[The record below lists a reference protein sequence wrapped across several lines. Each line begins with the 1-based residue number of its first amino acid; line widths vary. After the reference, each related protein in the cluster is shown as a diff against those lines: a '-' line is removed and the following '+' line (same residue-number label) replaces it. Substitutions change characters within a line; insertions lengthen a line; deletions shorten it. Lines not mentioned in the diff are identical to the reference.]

1 MWLYNRLLPVPYS
14 RKWNDGVYLHVYI
27 ILPKRDLST
36 IKEQMF
42 EQMRLFWSFRP
53 EWRKPPLYLTL
64 PFVIQDERSIR
75 PLWRKPHPIYSQII
89 PARKIEKIPT
99 KREKDIIEQ
108 FRNWCNIVMNQR
120 KTLKFMRLLRLRRK
134 IYGKNSQT
142 NIQLW
147 YCREQ
152 SAHQIGIQSYRMW
165 HRRQRWT
172 AIHCIQ
178 IIEIILWCQGSDPI
192 QSKICSVKSPRYVYR
207 QKFVATLY
215 V

>member
-53 EWRKPPLYLTL
+53 EYPTL
-64 PFVIQDERSIR
+64 PFVIQDEWPIR

-89 PARKIEKIPT
+89 PPRKIEKIPT

-108 FRNWCNIVMNQR
+108 SRNWCCIVLNQR